1 MDKQDIS
8 VQINLASFAFGL
20 PGVSDRQNYMKAL
33 KSELASA
40 ADYSDTFE
48 VNALCITGP
57 HPFQYNGTGIAEI
70 IKTLAGIFTFQKN
83 AEITVDALPGSVV
96 LYDLLVMREHGV
108 RRISFDIRSFIQSE
122 LDSLN
127 RKYSPSSMEVFM
139 RMVQQKVT
147 FYNYDITLYYGIPGQ
162 TAESIHSSVDMAMRN
177 MAMHITLLPF
187 KGADNLLMQTLYL
200 EALEVIGSTNYEQY
214 TPYHFARPGF
224 ACEWNKLTYANQPSL
239 GFGIGAHSKIE
250 GVHCE
255 NTSDVSAYIAAE
267 GVPSATIVGTKEIT
281 PENIKSDVIKNELF
295 NLRDYD
301 LSTAPN
307 ELRAQVVSLCER
319 GLLAMDGTNIGL
331 TLAGKVDWQAVATAL
346 TL

>member
-20 PGVSDRQNYMKAL
+20 PGVSDRQNYMKSL
-33 KSELASA
+33 ISELASV

-57 HPFQYNGTGIAEI
+57 HPLQYNGTGIAEI

-108 RRISFDIRSFIQSE
+108 RRISFDMRSFIQSE
-122 LDSLN
+122 LDAIG

-147 FYNYDITLYYGIPGQ
+147 FFNYDITLYYGIPGQ

-187 KGADNLLMQTLYL
+187 EGADYLLKQTLYQ
-200 EALEVIGSTNYEQY
+200 EALKVIRSTNYEQY
-214 TPYHFARPGF
+214 TPHHFARPGF
-224 ACEWNKLTYANQPSL
+224 ACEWNKLAYADQPSL
-239 GFGIGAHSKIE
+239 GFGIGAQSKIE
-250 GVHCE
+250 GVFCE
-255 NTSDVSAYIAAE
+255 NTPEVSAYIAAE
-267 GVPSATIVGTKEIT
+267 GVPSETIATTKEIT
-281 PENIKSDVIKNELF
+281 PENIKSDAIKNELF
-295 NLRDYD
+295 NLKDYD
-301 LSTAPN
+301 LGTDPD
-307 ELRAQVVSLCER
+307 ELRTRVVSLCER
-319 GLLAMDGTNIGL
+319 GLLAMDGNRVIL
-331 TLAGKVDWQAVATAL
+331 TSAGKADWQAVAAAL